1 MELPLE
7 TVALFALKLAYE
19 REGESPIL
27 RDDPIMSDYEREVFG
42 LLVRR
47 GDVEGIQFRVAHRG
61 RRVRSPRRHVAV
73 EEVLPTDHERV
84 RLAGELGGVERC
96 GEELEVRRGDLE
108 SIQFRVAHCV
118 GLALDAIGGADT
130 PLGRELHR
138 LSADFSNARTM
149 AQLDAPLTV
158 LKNYLKDIQ

>member
-19 REGESPIL
+19 TEDSSPIL

-47 GDVEGIQFRVAHRG
+47 GDVEGIQFRVAH
-61 RRVRSPRRHVAV
+61 
-73 EEVLPTDHERV
+73 
-84 RLAGELGGVERC
+84 C
-96 GEELEVRRGDLE
+96 
-108 SIQFRVAHCV
+108 I
-118 GLALDAIGGADT
+118 GLALDAIGGVDT

-138 LSADFSNARTM
+138 LSADFGNARTM
-149 AQLDAPLTV
+149 EQLNAPLIA
-158 LKNYLKDIQ
+158 LKDYLKDIQ

>member
-47 GDVEGIQFRVAHRG
+47 GDVEGIQLRVA
-61 RRVRSPRRHVAV
+61 
-73 EEVLPTDHERV
+73 
-84 RLAGELGGVERC
+84 
-96 GEELEVRRGDLE
+96 
-108 SIQFRVAHCV
+108 QCV
-118 GLALDAIGGADT
+118 DLALDAIGGADT

-138 LSADFSNARTM
+138 LSADFNSARTLE
-149 AQLDAPLTV
+149 QLHAPLIA
-158 LKNYLKDIQ
+158 LKEYLKDIQ

>member
-47 GDVEGIQFRVAHRG
+47 GDVEGIQFRVAH
-61 RRVRSPRRHVAV
+61 
-73 EEVLPTDHERV
+73 
-84 RLAGELGGVERC
+84 
-96 GEELEVRRGDLE
+96 
-108 SIQFRVAHCV
+108 CV
-118 GLALDAIGGADT
+118 GLALEALGGVGT
-130 PLGRELHR
+130 PLGRELYR
-138 LSADFSNARTM
+138 LSVDFSNAQTM
-149 AQLDAPLTV
+149 DQLEEPLTL
-158 LKNYLKDIQ
+158 LKNYLKDIH

>member
-1 MELPLE
+1 MELLLE

-47 GDVEGIQFRVAHRG
+47 GDVDAIQ
-61 RRVRSPRRHVAV
+61 S
-73 EEVLPTDHERV
+73 
-84 RLAGELGGVERC
+84 
-96 GEELEVRRGDLE
+96 
-108 SIQFRVAHCV
+108 RVAHCL
-118 GLALDAIGGADT
+118 GLAMVTLGGIDT

-138 LSADFSNARTM
+138 LAVDFSNARTM
-149 AQLDAPLTV
+149 EQLDEPLIT
-158 LKNYLKDIQ
+158 LKMYLKDIQ

>member
-47 GDVEGIQFRVAHRG
+47 GDVEGIQFRVM
-61 RRVRSPRRHVAV
+61 
-73 EEVLPTDHERV
+73 
-84 RLAGELGGVERC
+84 
-96 GEELEVRRGDLE
+96 
-108 SIQFRVAHCV
+108 HCV
-118 GLALDAIGGADT
+118 GLALEAIGGVEM
-130 PLGRELHR
+130 PLGRELRR
-138 LSADFSNARTM
+138 LAADFSDARTM
-149 AQLDAPLTV
+149 EELEAPVIALRD
-158 LKNYLKDIQ
+158 YLKDIQ

>member
-7 TVALFALKLAYE
+7 TIALFALKLAYE

-47 GDVEGIQFRVAHRG
+47 GDVEGIQLRVAHCMG
-61 RRVRSPRRHVAV
+61 
-73 EEVLPTDHERV
+73 
-84 RLAGELGGVERC
+84 LAMEALGGVE
-96 GEELEVRRGDLE
+96 
-108 SIQFRVAHCV
+108 
-118 GLALDAIGGADT
+118 T

-138 LSADFSNARTM
+138 LSVEFGNARTM
-149 AQLDAPLTV
+149 EQLDAPLV
-158 LKNYLKDIQ
+158 ALRDYLKDIQ